1 MNDFIKN
8 TQHSYDNVAK
18 EYADIFIDEMD
29 KKPFDRKMLDL
40 LSERVNNRGLIC
52 DLGCG
57 PGNIAR
63 YLHRNGTDVCGID
76 LSQKQVEQ
84 ASRLNPGIK
93 FYQANMLD
101 LNRFEDGT
109 FGGIA
114 AFYSIIHIPKDLV
127 VSALQE
133 MHRTL
138 KSPGE
143 LLLAFH
149 IGDNIEHLDDFL
161 GKKVNLD
168 FMFFRTEEMKV
179 NLIQAGF
186 ELTYVIEREP
196 VKEVEVETRRA
207 YIFAT
212 KK

>member
-1 MNDFIKN
+1 
-8 TQHSYDNVAK
+8 
-18 EYADIFIDEMD
+18 
-29 KKPFDRKMLDL
+29 
-40 LSERVNNRGLIC
+40 
-52 DLGCG
+52 
-57 PGNIAR
+57 
-63 YLHRNGTDVCGID
+63 
-76 LSQKQVEQ
+76 
-84 ASRLNPGIK
+84 
-93 FYQANMLD
+93 
-101 LNRFEDGT
+101 
-109 FGGIA
+109 
-114 AFYSIIHIPKDLV
+114 LV